1 MNMAIRIVLA
11 DDHEIVLE
19 GLRSLLQNEDGFE
32 VVGEATTGVQAYQL
46 ISEKQPDVA
55 VLDIAMPD
63 MDGIEV
69 ARKLKAD
76 NCKTRILALSMH
88 SEREYVKGLFAAGAS
103 GYMLKESALVEL
115 LRAIRAV
122 HEGRRFLS
130 DELVDV
136 VLGDDLDALDN
147 AVSPFDPLTERELE
161 VCKMVVEG
169 KSTKEIAFDLGISP
183 KTVDG
188 HRVQIMRK
196 LEIDSMVDLIRLAIR
211 EGMIEA

>member
-1 MNMAIRIVLA
+1 MAIRIVLA

-19 GLRSLLQNEDGFE
+19 GLRSLLQHEEGFE
-32 VVGEATTGVQAYQL
+32 IVGEATTGAQAYEL
-46 ISEKQPDVA
+46 ISDKQPDIA

-63 MDGIEV
+63 MDGVEV
-69 ARKLKAD
+69 ARKLRAED
-76 NCKTRILALSMH
+76 CKTRILALSMH

-115 LRAIRAV
+115 LRAIRTV
-122 HEGRRFLS
+122 YDGRRFLS

-136 VLGDDLDALDN
+136 VLKDDQEDPAGED
-147 AVSPFDPLTERELE
+147 SPFDLLTERELE
-161 VCKMVVEG
+161 VCKLVVEG

-196 LEIDSMVDLIRLAIR
+196 LEADTMVELIRMAIR
-211 EGMIEA
+211 AGMIQP

>member
-1 MNMAIRIVLA
+1 MAIRIVLA

-19 GLRSLLQNEDGFE
+19 GLRSLLQNKEGFE
-32 VVGEATTGVQAYQL
+32 VVGEATTGAEAYQL
-46 ISEKQPDVA
+46 ITEKQPDVA

-115 LRAIRAV
+115 LRAIRTV

-136 VLGDDLDALDN
+136 VLGDDLDPSDEVA
-147 AVSPFDPLTERELE
+147 SPFELLTERELE
-161 VCKMVVEG
+161 VCTMVVEG

-196 LEIDSMVDLIRLAIR
+196 LEVDSMVELIRLAIR
-211 EGMIEA
+211 EGMIQV